1 MDDSDSA
8 GESISNPPEK
18 IVLVDGPAL
27 SGVESYS
34 RSTQGANPYSEDKA
48 GVSSRPQWVWFVA
61 GLFILPIFVAIA
73 STSFATLADSGLF
86 TSYSSEESTSENNV
100 SFGTE
105 AYAVRGFYMSSE
117 FNSNFATHG
126 YWDLTVETETWE
138 GYISGYGS
146 QKVRDIEQPVEA
158 DDTGKNWWVAE
169 FHDANQNFSVY
180 ISQEG
185 NSVFIAYP
193 PSTSEPTYTHY
204 YWKDS
209 GGILDFGSLAV
220 LVWPVS
226 AIGGIAW
233 GFAKKRP
240 SFSYG
245 VMIWGSIVLLATVFI
260 AFIALAL

>member
-34 RSTQGANPYSEDKA
+34 SSTQGANPYSEDKA

-61 GLFILPIFVAIA
+61 GLLILPIFVATA
-73 STSFATLADSGLF
+73 SITLASLADSGLF
-86 TSYSSEESTSENNV
+86 TSYSSDDSTSETDV
-100 SFGTE
+100 SFDTE
-105 AYAVRGFYMSSE
+105 TYAVRGFYMSSE
-117 FNSNFATHG
+117 FNSNFATHDF
-126 YWDLTVETETWE
+126 WDLTVETETWE

-169 FHDANQNFSVY
+169 FHDENQNFSVY